1 MVEKIY
7 LLKLGQNIFIKKIN
21 IFQIVHSLNSLLLPS
36 MEMVQTLL
44 LSSCLQNLNLNI
56 CLFIP
61 HQLLVVVILVA
72 AVSTISLQIRVQFRF
87 AMDQIRK

>member
-21 IFQIVHSLNSLLLPS
+21 IFQIVHSLNRLLLLS

-44 LSSCLQNLNLNI
+44 LSSCLQYLNLNI

-61 HQLLVVVILVA
+61 LQLLNWWSFLYQ
-72 AVSTISLQIRVQFRF
+72 L
-87 AMDQIRK
+87 